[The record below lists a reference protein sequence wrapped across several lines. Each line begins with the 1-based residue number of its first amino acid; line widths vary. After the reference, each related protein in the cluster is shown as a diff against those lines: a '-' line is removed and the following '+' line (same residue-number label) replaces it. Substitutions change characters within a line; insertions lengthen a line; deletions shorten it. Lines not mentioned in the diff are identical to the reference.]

1 MCPLVSKL
9 MYIIELVKVLEK
21 YGDDPKKVLN
31 DMLGNVLIKDQVIT
45 DERIRNILTGLS
57 SEVTHSYAV
66 ASGRKL
72 LSDVIKNLALELKQ
86 GLTKR
91 YTDISK
97 YGQVLDD
104 SLKPI
109 KEMLLSDAMETR
121 WLSVDRDEM
130 YQKYFLQRLE
140 RDFLQ
145 TLNSSV
151 WGIGFVITM
160 EKLII
165 IYRYYINRVLEKDL
179 VKDIHTI
186 NTAMA
191 DIADLAK
198 KIDNIEMI
206 VPSNLIEELDTESKI
221 KDFNYIVPILSQQDT
236 GKLLKDIAVETP
248 DIDNTDAI
256 VVLPGLRDL
265 QTRLNKLYQK
275 LEGDIHTVKNVLETG
290 YPVYLQDILDIA
302 TNQFDKIIDQFESYN
317 ITDEEYKRKI
327 TSVIN
332 LFIRLVDMDRKM
344 TDIANTTA
352 NELSSVTGNYLAL
365 FQLYNIMLAYSLD
378 IKTVNA
384 KIGPNR

>member
-206 VPSNLIEELDTESKI
+206 VPSNLIEDLDTESKI

-317 ITDEEYKRKI
+317 ITDEEYKKKI

>member
-206 VPSNLIEELDTESKI
+206 VPSNLIEDLDTESKI